1 VLYYFDVDG
10 YWTTSQADIRLH
22 ILGKR
27 LLFKRASA
35 SFIRLMAPVATSE
48 EETINVIKDFLETAV
63 PAMPHYLH
71 TEHVR

>member
-1 VLYYFDVDG
+1 VDG
-10 YWTTSQADIRLH
+10 YWTTSQADIRFS

-35 SFIRLMAPVATSE
+35 SFIRLMAPVTTSE
-48 EETINVIKDFLETAV
+48 EDAIDTIRDFLENAF
-63 PAMPHYLH
+63 PIMPKYLY

>member
-1 VLYYFDVDG
+1 VDG

-63 PAMPHYLH
+63 PAMPEYLY